1 MPTFYGNN
9 DDENDGDDAEN
20 FWRHV
25 VRIIEISQKSRRMRM
40 SRITYDAV
48 LSLAII
54 IIIIISTLTR
64 IGVYLVNVDAR
75 ALRLTAAEVNRRVSA
90 RTRRDNRS
98 TVCSVDEVR
107 NASLGWTVIS
117 VTRRIHIVRRQPG
130 CCCCCIVRR
139 PLPWCYERMTVSQ
152 GLYSNS
158 AWPFLRV

>member
-1 MPTFYGNN
+1 
-9 DDENDGDDAEN
+9 
-20 FWRHV
+20 
-25 VRIIEISQKSRRMRM
+25 M

-107 NASLGWTVIS
+107 NASLG
-117 VTRRIHIVRRQPG
+117 
-130 CCCCCIVRR
+130 
-139 PLPWCYERMTVSQ
+139 
-152 GLYSNS
+152 
-158 AWPFLRV
+158 